1 MVSGAD
7 LCLGEYVELHCHSCF
22 SLLDGASTPEALLD
36 QTLALGAGALALT
49 DHDGLYGAVRF
60 YVAAQERGLR
70 PILGAEVTL
79 EDDAHLVLLA
89 EDRAG
94 YGNLCW
100 LLSRAQLGGS
110 KGHARLPLER
120 LRDRTAGLIALTGCA
135 QGPASRALLAGERD
149 RAVEAL
155 RTLKSIFTPG
165 CLYVE
170 LQCHM
175 LRADEP
181 LMAELA
187 DLAEALALPLVATNN
202 VHYATRAEHEL
213 QDVLLA
219 IRHNVPLGE
228 AQAWLRPNSEYALKS
243 ADELRALFAAYP
255 QAIANTLAIAARCYV
270 ELNLRA
276 EALPPHPHDQGEGAV
291 DGGADAFLAALCQ
304 TQLPRAYP
312 GDTDAAQ
319 RQLAHELEVIRQTKL
334 AGYFLMVWDV
344 VRFAHAQGIQ
354 IRGRGSAANSIV
366 SYLLGITNVDPLR
379 HNLLF
384 ERFLSAESRVMPDI
398 DLDLCARR
406 REEVIE
412 YVYKKYG
419 ESHVGMVCNYVTY
432 RQRSAVRDVGLA
444 LGFPPALL
452 RQLTRRLRQLRGGEI
467 AEAADALALLP
478 EPEGPQGTL
487 WPKLLELCA
496 QIEGL
501 PRHLSIHVG
510 GLCITRAPLD
520 ELVPLER
527 ATMPGRVVVQWNKD
541 GIEDAGLIKLDL
553 LSLRTLAAVD
563 ECLTLIAQTRGKHI
577 VLDDLPPDDP
587 AVYAALQRADT
598 IGAFQVESRA
608 QQQSLVQSRPSCF
621 EDIVVQVAL
630 IRPGPIQGNMVHPYL
645 RRRQK
650 LEPVQYMH
658 PLLEPILRETLGV
671 VVFQEQVIRIA
682 MAMGSFSA
690 GEADLLRRAMSRHR
704 SAEEMA
710 RFRQRFVAGAT
721 TQGVGAALADEIFD
735 KLSGFASY
743 GFCKSHAAAFA
754 RTAYDT
760 LYLRAHY
767 PTEYYCAI
775 LNNQPMGFYAPR
787 IVLGDAR
794 RHGVEILPVE
804 TNRSGERCTVE
815 DERLRIGFLY
825 VDGLGEAAIER
836 LLAAR
841 AGGDF
846 AGLED
851 LCRRTRLP
859 RRSVEN
865 LILAGVLDGWHS
877 NRRQLLWQLG
887 RLRYQEEEL
896 PLVLPP
902 DGVAL
907 EPMTDAE
914 RLAAEYAATGLTLG
928 GHPLELWR
936 EQLEDQGVCTSAELA
951 GARPGTTVRVAG
963 LVAIRQMPAT
973 AKGFLFITLED
984 EWGLMNV
991 VVRPDTYRA
1000 QRLTW
1005 MAEQLLVVEGLVE
1018 RNAEQVTV
1026 LALQA
1031 WEVGGRGALVP
1042 RLPDRIQ

>member
-1 MVSGAD
+1 
-7 LCLGEYVELHCHSCF
+7 
-22 SLLDGASTPEALLD
+22 
-36 QTLALGAGALALT
+36 
-49 DHDGLYGAVRF
+49 
-60 YVAAQERGLR
+60 ERCLR
-70 PILGAEVTL
+70 PILGTEVTL
-79 EDDAHLVLLA
+79 EDGAHLLLLA

-110 KGHARLPLER
+110 KGHARLPWER
-120 LRDRTAGLIALTGCA
+120 LRGRTAGLIALTGCA
-135 QGPASRALLAGERD
+135 QGPVSRPLLAKERD
-149 RAVEAL
+149 RAAEAL
-155 RTLKSIFTPG
+155 RTLASLFAPG

-170 LQCHM
+170 LQCHL
-175 LRADEP
+175 LRGDEP

-187 DLAEALALPLVATNN
+187 DLAATLALPLVATNN
-202 VHYATRAEHEL
+202 VHYATRDEHEL
-213 QDVLLA
+213 QDVLVA
-219 IRHNVPLGE
+219 IRHNVPLSA
-228 AQAWLRPNSEYALKS
+228 AQPWLRPNSEYALKS
-243 ADELRALFAAYP
+243 ADEMRALFAAYP
-255 QAIANTLAIAARCYV
+255 QAIANTLAIAARCQV
-270 ELNLRA
+270 KLDLRA
-276 EALPPHPHDQGEGAV
+276 EALPPHPHGDEGS
-291 DGGADAFLAALCQ
+291 ADACLAALCQ
-304 TQLPRAYP
+304 AQLPRAYP
-312 GDTDAAQ
+312 GDGEAA
-319 RQLAHELEVIRQTKL
+319 RGQLAHELDVIRQTQL

-344 VRFAHAQGIQ
+344 VRFAHERGIQ

-412 YVYKKYG
+412 YVYQKYG

-452 RQLTRRLRQLRGGEI
+452 RQLGRRLRQLRGADI
-467 AEAADALALLP
+467 AEAADELNALP
-478 EPEGPQGTL
+478 EGAQGAL
-487 WPKLLELCA
+487 WPKLLALCA

-563 ECLTLIAQTRGKHI
+563 ECLALIAQTRGEHI

-587 AVYAALQRADT
+587 AVYAALQQADT

-608 QQQSLVQSRPSCF
+608 QQQSLVQSRPACF

-645 RRRQK
+645 RRRQR
-650 LEPVQYMH
+650 LEPVQYLH
-658 PLLEPILRETLGV
+658 PMLEPILRETLGV

-682 MAMGSFSA
+682 MAMGRFSA

-710 RFRQRFVAGAT
+710 RFRQRFIAGAT
-721 TQGVGAALADEIFD
+721 AQGVDQTLAGEIFT

-767 PTEYYCAI
+767 PTAYYCAI

-794 RHGVEILPVE
+794 RHGVQVLPVE
-804 TNRSGERCTVE
+804 INRSQERCTVE
-815 DERLRIGFLY
+815 DERLRIGFIY
-825 VDGLGEAAIER
+825 VDGLGEAAIAR

-846 AGLED
+846 ANLED
-851 LCRRTRLP
+851 LCQRTRLP

-865 LILAGVLDGWHS
+865 LILAGALDALCPTPRDAH
-877 NRRQLLWQLG
+877 RRQLLWHLG

-896 PLVLPP
+896 PLTLPS

-907 EPMTDAE
+907 DPMTDGE
-914 RLAAEYAATGLTLG
+914 RLAAEYDATGLTLG

-936 EQLEDQGVCTSAELA
+936 EQLEDQGVCTSAELS
-951 GARPGTTVRVAG
+951 GARPGERLRVAG

-973 AKGFLFITLED
+973 AKGFLFLTLED
-984 EWGLMNV
+984 EWGLMNI
-991 VVRPDTYRA
+991 VVRPDIYRA

-1005 MAEQLLVVEGLVE
+1005 MAEQILVVEGLVE

-1026 LALQA
+1026 LAQRA
-1031 WEVGGRGALVP
+1031 WGIGQLARPRAAPACGGRGELDGGISQKRPEGISPLVMLRP
-1042 RLPDRIQ
+1042 LWRRLVHSGSNRPVVIRSVACLDRST